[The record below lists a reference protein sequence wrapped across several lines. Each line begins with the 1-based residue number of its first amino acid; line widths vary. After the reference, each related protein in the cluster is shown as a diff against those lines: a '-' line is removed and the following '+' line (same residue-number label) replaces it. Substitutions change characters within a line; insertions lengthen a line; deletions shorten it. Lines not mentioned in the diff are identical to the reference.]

1 MIDVDNLPDYVLN
14 SILKNLGWEPGVNDD
29 QLGKLTARVSKMSVE
44 EAFGCYCVWNGLL
57 GSWGATLLKTIDE
70 DERADHRNFRSNEWL
85 TKDNRRIQ
93 IGRLKDSHLLAAY
106 RRTGD
111 ESLFKEMVV
120 RLFEQRI
127 AETKKEQGNETN

>member
-1 MIDVDNLPDYVLN
+1 VY
-14 SILKNLGWEPGVNDD
+14 SEP
-29 QLGKLTARVSKMSVE
+29 ME
-44 EAFGCYCVWNGLL
+44 
-57 GSWGATLLKTIDE
+57 E
-70 DERADHRNFRSNEWL
+70 DELADHRNFRSNEWL

-111 ESLFKEMVV
+111 GNLFKEMVI